1 MRSLAGALVAV
12 MLAASGY
19 AQKAGPP
26 GGWQTRV
33 GADHALVGVIWDVQA
48 GRVIDEPTLV
58 ARLARARFVLLGEK
72 HDNPDH
78 HRLQARVFSAL
89 LEAGRKPALAFE
101 MLDGDDAPA
110 VQAFL
115 AGKPADAAGL
125 GAAVGWDTKSWPA
138 WAWYQQIA
146 DLAVRAGLPIVAANL
161 PDRLARAAARQGLGA
176 FPPEMVKSLGLGE
189 PLAEPVRAAMAREI
203 ADSHCGFAP
212 PGMVEPMILVQR
224 ARDAHMAAA
233 VQKGATSDGAVLI
246 TGFGHARTDRAVPPH
261 LLRGEAVVASLAFLE
276 VQTGKESVPSYADDL
291 DASTLP
297 FDFVWMTPRVDDL
310 DPCEKFKAKL
320 EKLKAAQPAA
330 TPVPA
335 P

>member
-26 GGWQTRV
+26 GGWQTQV
-33 GADHALVGVIWDVQA
+33 GADHPLVGVIWDVHA

-58 ARLARARFVLLGEK
+58 ARLAKTRFVLLGEK
-72 HDNPDH
+72 HDNLDH
-78 HRLQARVFSAL
+78 HRLQARVVSAL

-101 MLDGDDAPA
+101 MFDGDDAPA
-110 VQAFL
+110 VQAYL
-115 AGKPADAAGL
+115 AGKPSDAAGL
-125 GAAVGWDTKSWPA
+125 GAAVGWDKKSWPA

-146 DLAVRAGLPIVAANL
+146 DLAVRAGLPIIAANL

-176 FPPEMVKSLGLGE
+176 FPPDMVSSLGLEE
-189 PLAEPVRAAMAREI
+189 PLADSVREAMAKEI

-212 PGMVEPMILVQR
+212 PGMVEPMLLVQR

-233 VQKGATSDGAVLI
+233 VQQGATGDGAVLI
-246 TGFGHARTDRAVPPH
+246 TGFGHARTDRAVP
-261 LLRGEAVVASLAFLE
+261 LRLMRGEGVVASLAFLE
-276 VQTGKESVPSYADDL
+276 VQKGREAVPSYAEDL
-291 DASTLP
+291 DASVLP
-297 FDFVWMTPRVDDL
+297 FDFVWMTPRVDDV

-320 EKLKAAQPAA
+320 EKLKSAKPAA
-330 TPVPA
+330 TPAPA